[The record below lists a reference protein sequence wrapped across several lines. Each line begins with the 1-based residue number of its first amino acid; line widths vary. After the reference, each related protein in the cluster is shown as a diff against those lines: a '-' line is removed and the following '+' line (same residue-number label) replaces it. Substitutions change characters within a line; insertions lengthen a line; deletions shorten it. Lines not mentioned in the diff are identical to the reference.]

1 VEEVH
6 PVAAEAEGEEEVG
19 NMILAVDI
27 GNTSISIAV
36 LNGRRIK
43 WIGNL
48 DVQSKPRN
56 LKNIFH
62 KVLIG
67 IPKKFEINE
76 AIICSVVPDKTNFI
90 IRLIKSELGVP
101 VFVVGKD
108 LIVPITN
115 RYHNPKQV
123 GQDRLIVVYAVKVLY
138 GQPAIVIDLGTAITF
153 DVLSEKGHYEGG
165 IIVPG
170 IRLSLE
176 SLHSKTALLPKIESV
191 RSPKTLI
198 GKNTK
203 ESILSG
209 IFYGYGEMCSGLI
222 ERISNQ
228 MKSDPQVIVTGGY
241 TGVMKKFISA
251 KIIKID
257 QLLVFKGMAAL
268 RNHYKSQ

>member
-1 VEEVH
+1 MEVH
-6 PVAAEAEGEEEVG
+6 RGVVEAAEGEEVG
-19 NMILAVDI
+19 KMILAVDI
-27 GNTSISIAV
+27 GNTSVSLAII
-36 LNGRRIK
+36 NGRRIK
-43 WIGNL
+43 LVGNL
-48 DVQSKPRN
+48 DVQSKPKYLEN
-56 LKNIFH
+56 SFLQ
-62 KVLIG
+62 VLMSL
-67 IPKKFEINE
+67 PRKSEIKE
-76 AIICSVVPDKTNFI
+76 VIICSVVPDKTNFI
-90 IRLIKSELGVP
+90 IRLIKTKLGVP

-108 LIVPITN
+108 WIVPITN

-123 GQDRLIVVYAVKVLY
+123 GQDRLIVVYAVKILY

-176 SLHSKTALLPKIESV
+176 SLYTKTALLPKIESV
-191 RSPKTLI
+191 KSPKTLI

-222 ERISNQ
+222 DKVSNH

-241 TGVMKKFISA
+241 TGVMKRFISA
-251 KIIKID
+251 KITKID
-257 QLLVFKGMAAL
+257 RLLVFKGMAAL
-268 RNHYKSQ
+268 HNHYNS